1 MKMDKNLEQFIDLVK
16 QNPDLEVICMVDQ
29 EIVPC
34 DDYARYMADI
44 GKSSVDEYY
53 LKDERI
59 YLKSDDLEEIEED
72 LENNIYHEFYD
83 TKEPLIEEEEQEL
96 KYEVYKA
103 MKKIPWKKAIILNI
117 DL

>member
-1 MKMDKNLEQFIDLVK
+1 MDKNLEQFIDLVK

-44 GKSSVDEYY
+44 GKSSVDEY

-59 YLKSDDLEEIEED
+59 SLK
-72 LENNIYHEFYD
+72 
-83 TKEPLIEEEEQEL
+83 
-96 KYEVYKA
+96 
-103 MKKIPWKKAIILNI
+103 
-117 DL
+117 